1 MKFYRGGTKM
11 QIDQSTLE
19 TITQLVVKT
28 TIKTL
33 EDKGLIKSDKKE
45 RSAYQKTEQ
54 LLYNYNGFKRVVEDK
69 LKEIEEIK
77 QYGVPTKSKS
87 ITQFGGA
94 SGTVQGIVLDEES
107 VESAVRTRLA
117 SVQDT
122 VHVISNIDKCM
133 QKISTDQYFDIL
145 EMRYFEDRTLEDIAV
160 YYGCGV
166 ATISRN
172 KNRLVKELALL
183 LFPNEVVN
191 EIVN

>member
-1 MKFYRGGTKM
+1 V

-94 SGTVQGIVLDEES
+94 SGTVSGIVLEEES
-107 VESAVRTRLA
+107 VEAVVCAKLA

-122 VHVISNIDKCM
+122 VQVISNIDKCLAM
-133 QKISTDQYFDIL
+133 VSGDQYYEIIP
-145 EMRYFEDRTLEDIAV
+145 MRYFEDRTLEDIAV
-160 YYGCGV
+160 YYGCTHP
-166 ATISRN
+166 TIST
-172 KNRLVKELALL
+172 NRKRLIKELATL

-191 EIVN
+191 EIVS

>member
-1 MKFYRGGTKM
+1 M
-11 QIDQSTLE
+11 QIEQSMLE

-33 EDKGLIKSDKKE
+33 EDKGLLKSDKKE

-94 SGTVQGIVLDEES
+94 SGTVSGIVLEEES

-122 VHVISNIDKCM
+122 VQVISNIDKCM
-133 QKISTDQYFDIL
+133 QKIKADQYFETL
-145 EMRYFEDRTLEDIAV
+145 PMRYFEDRTLEDIAV